1 MVAAVIRGRRR
12 DRWVYLRS
20 HPVLFGLVALTRGR
34 PVRRL
39 GGTLLVHGAEPY
51 RQVLTRLPLDRR
63 AAGTTGAAARA
74 YGGGELLFDQQG
86 EAHRAARRQ
95 VAAELGGA
103 GVARLAPVW
112 RAVLVRRL
120 APLAGGGPVEL
131 VDLAAEL
138 SGATMHALLGLP
150 ATVDSRELAGTAR
163 AAAAASARELLP
175 GPGRAA
181 ARTAAAQAAADRLL
195 ELLPGPDRS
204 RAAMVALAG
213 VVTTVAG
220 LPRAVAWCADDRLW
234 PAAACPD
241 RRPGLVGELLRVTA
255 PTPLVPRV
263 AAADGTVAGRP
274 VRAGQR
280 LVLLARDAVGAHRHD
295 PDPADPAP
303 AQLAQLVF
311 GAGPHACPG
320 AQLARAQ
327 LADTLAALA
336 PYRPVVTAARA
347 DRRAALPGWARLVVR
362 AGPGAQRGRV
372 RWD

>member
-1 MVAAVIRGRRR
+1 MSRGRRR

-20 HPVLFGLVALTRGR
+20 HPVLFGLAALSRGR

-39 GGTLLVHGAEPY
+39 GGSLLVHAPEPY

-63 AAGTTGAAARA
+63 AAGTAGAAARA
-74 YGGGELLFDQQG
+74 YGRGELLFDQQG
-86 EAHRAARRQ
+86 AAHRAARRQ
-95 VAAELGGA
+95 VASELGGA
-103 GVARLAPVW
+103 GVARLRPVW
-112 RAVLVRRL
+112 RAVLARRL
-120 APLAGGGPVEL
+120 APLGAGGRVEL

-150 ATVDSRELAGTAR
+150 ATTDPRELAAAAR

-181 ARTAAAQAAADRLL
+181 ARTTAARAAADRLL
-195 ELLPGPDRS
+195 DLLPGPDRS
-204 RAAMVALAG
+204 RAAMVAVAG

-220 LPRAVAWCADDRLW
+220 LPRAAAWCADDQLW
-234 PAAACPD
+234 PAAGCPD

-255 PTPLVPRV
+255 PTPLLPRV
-263 AAADGTVAGRP
+263 AAADGIVAGQP
-274 VRAGQR
+274 VRTGQR
-280 LVLLARDAVGAHRHD
+280 LVLLARDAVGAHRRD

-303 AQLAQLVF
+303 TQLAQLVF

-336 PYRPVVTAARA
+336 PHRPVVIAARA
-347 DRRAALPGWARLVVR
+347 DRRPALPGWARLVIA
-362 AGPGAQRGRV
+362 AGPGAERGPV
-372 RWD
+372 RWS